1 MFLVAVAN
9 YFESS
14 KRQQDPCNSITKI
27 AFDHIME
34 SYQLLTLFIT
44 AVVLVGGAISFS
56 YYAAP
61 YKPGTVKSEPY
72 ECGIPTEGPTWIQ
85 FHVGYYLFAIIY
97 LIFDVETV
105 FLYPWAVVM
114 KEIGMPAFIEALIF
128 LTILG
133 VGLLYAWKKKALI
146 WE

>member
-1 MFLVAVAN
+1 
-9 YFESS
+9 
-14 KRQQDPCNSITKI
+14 
-27 AFDHIME
+27 ME
-34 SYQLLTLFIT
+34 SYHLLTLFIT
-44 AVVLVGGAISFS
+44 AAILVGGAIAFS
-56 YYAAP
+56 RYVAP
-61 YKPGTVKSEPY
+61 RSPSGVKSEPY

-85 FHVGYYLFAIIY
+85 FRVGYYLFAIIY

-114 KEIGMPAFIEALIF
+114 RELGLTAFIEILIF

-133 VGLLYAWKKKALI
+133 LGLLYAWKKKALI

>member
-1 MFLVAVAN
+1 
-9 YFESS
+9 
-14 KRQQDPCNSITKI
+14 
-27 AFDHIME
+27 ME
-34 SYQLLTLFIT
+34 SYSLLTLFFT
-44 AVVLVGGAISFS
+44 AVILVGGAIIFS

-61 YKPGTVKSEPY
+61 HTPGIVKSEPY

-114 KEIGMPAFIEALIF
+114 REVGVTAFIEVLVF

-133 VGLLYAWKKKALI
+133 LGLLYAWKKKALI

>member
-1 MFLVAVAN
+1 MSKAKN
-9 YFESS
+9 Y
-14 KRQQDPCNSITKI
+14 KRQRL
-27 AFDHIME
+27 AYME
-34 SYQLLTLFIT
+34 SYQLLTFFIT
-44 AVVLVGGAISFS
+44 AVVLVGGAIVFA

-61 YKPGTVKSEPY
+61 HTPSAIKSEPY

-105 FLYPWAVVM
+105 FIFPWAVVM
-114 KEIGMPAFIEALIF
+114 REVGLSAFIEILIF
-128 LTILG
+128 FTILG
-133 VGLLYAWKKKALI
+133 LGLLYAWKKKALT

>member
-1 MFLVAVAN
+1 
-9 YFESS
+9 
-14 KRQQDPCNSITKI
+14 
-27 AFDHIME
+27 ME
-34 SYQLLTLFIT
+34 SYHLLTLFIT
-44 AVVLVGGAISFS
+44 AGILVGGAIAFS

-61 YKPGTVKSEPY
+61 YKPSIIKSETY

-105 FLYPWAVVM
+105 FLFPWAVVM
-114 KEIGMPAFIEALIF
+114 RQMGLTAFIEIVIF
-128 LTILG
+128 ITILG
-133 VGLLYAWKKKALI
+133 LGLLYAWKKKALI

>member
-1 MFLVAVAN
+1 
-9 YFESS
+9 
-14 KRQQDPCNSITKI
+14 
-27 AFDHIME
+27 ME
-34 SYQLLTLFIT
+34 QYQLLTLFIT
-44 AVVLVGGAISFS
+44 AAVLVGGAIAFS

-61 YKPGTVKSEPY
+61 SKPGIVKSEPY

-114 KEIGMPAFIEALIF
+114 KEMGLTAFIEIF
-128 LTILG
+128 IFMTLLG
-133 VGLLYAWKKKALI
+133 LGLLYAWKKKALI
-146 WE
+146 WD

>member
-1 MFLVAVAN
+1 
-9 YFESS
+9 
-14 KRQQDPCNSITKI
+14 
-27 AFDHIME
+27 ME

-44 AVVLVGGAISFS
+44 AAVLVGGAITFS

-61 YKPGTVKSEPY
+61 FKPGTVKSEPY

-114 KEIGMPAFIEALIF
+114 KEVGMSAFVEVLIF

-133 VGLLYAWKKKALI
+133 LGLLYAWKKKALI